1 MRQLVRRRSLIV
13 LVVAVMVITTI
24 YMLPTKHKFY
34 PKQSSQSRPAENKK
48 QYEYVD
54 KKGIRVIVGHY
65 KGDDKPGINFTA
77 EELNANN
84 FSPEEGAGEG
94 GRPVYLKPHEQIRSK
109 RLFHLNEFNL
119 MVSDKISLD
128 RELED
133 VRSEDCRALHYP
145 SPSNLPTT
153 SVVIVFHNEAWSTL
167 LRTVHSAINTS
178 PAGLIKEF
186 ILVDDASDRSYLK
199 LPLEE
204 ELRELSVAAR
214 VVHTG
219 GRVGLIQARLL
230 GARQASG
237 HVLTFL
243 DAHCECTKGWLEPLL
258 LRIKENPKAVV
269 CPVIDIINDDTFQY
283 TKSFSLHWGAF
294 NWELHF
300 RWFIMGLSQMDK
312 VPCNF
317 TYCQSDT
324 E

>member
-1 MRQLVRRRSLIV
+1 MRHLVRRKSLIAL
-13 LVVAVMVITTI
+13 LVVLLVVTLL
-24 YMLPTKHKFY
+24 YLLPAKHKF
-34 PKQSSQSRPAENKK
+34 PAKQRSQPGRAESKK

-77 EELNANN
+77 EELNSNN
-84 FSPEEGAGEG
+84 FSPEEGAGAG
-94 GRPVYLKPHEQIRSK
+94 GRPVYLKPHEEIRSK

-119 MVSDKISLD
+119 VVSDKISLD
-128 RELED
+128 RELDD
-133 VRSEDCRALHYP
+133 VRSEDCQALHY
-145 SPSNLPTT
+145 SPLNLPTT

-167 LRTVHSAINTS
+167 LRTVHSALNTS

-186 ILVDDASDRSYLK
+186 ILVDDASERSYLK

-204 ELRELSVAAR
+204 ELRQLSVPAR
-214 VVHTG
+214 VIRSS

-230 GARQASG
+230 GARQAEG
-237 HVLTFL
+237 EVLTFL
-243 DAHCECTKGWLEPLL
+243 DAHCECTVGWLEPLL

-312 VPCNF
+312 VELLV
-317 TYCQSDT
+317 TR
-324 E
+324 